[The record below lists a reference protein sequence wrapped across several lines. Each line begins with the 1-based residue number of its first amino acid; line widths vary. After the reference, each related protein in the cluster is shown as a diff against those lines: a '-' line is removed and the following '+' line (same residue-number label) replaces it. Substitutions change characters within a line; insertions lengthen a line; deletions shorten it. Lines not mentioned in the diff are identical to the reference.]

1 MLQIVSKKGVVANMI
16 DSMDKSAR
24 VQFVAFVTWRRP
36 RARLVPQIRSR
47 SLGLSAISPKRIHR
61 PSTSA
66 QQGMLLQ
73 RINPTKAYKDYIRPI
88 YKVTRLLMM
97 MMSQVQRDRSSF
109 AEPCYVI
116 GDGRLCIFYKARAH
130 CTPIVCARTW
140 YNAHMAEEEHTASL
154 TGGERMADDDAHIHG
169 QVPQV

>member
-66 QQGMLLQ
+66 TRGAPSKNQSFEGSHF
-73 RINPTKAYKDYIRPI
+73 IRPI

-97 MMSQVQRDRSSF
+97 RMRQVQRDRSSF

-116 GDGRLCIFYKARAH
+116 GDGRLCIFYKAH
-130 CTPIVCARTW
+130 TQCAMRTW
-140 YNAHMAEEEHTASL
+140 LKKSTVLH
-154 TGGERMADDDAHIHG
+154 
-169 QVPQV
+169 